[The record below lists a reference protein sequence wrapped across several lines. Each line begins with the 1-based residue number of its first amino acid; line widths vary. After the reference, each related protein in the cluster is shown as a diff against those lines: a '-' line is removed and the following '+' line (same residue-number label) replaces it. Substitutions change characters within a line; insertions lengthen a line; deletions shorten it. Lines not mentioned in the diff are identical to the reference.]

1 MNFESIIKTLK
12 VIAKKDNRNVY
23 LVGGYIRDLFIK
35 GKPGALEMDFAVDG
49 SVLEFAKKVA
59 TQLDGT
65 FIPLD
70 VERNIARVTSKGEF
84 ELDFNEIR
92 GKTIE
97 ADLRQRDFT
106 INAMACDIANIEK
119 NEDIKNFFLDPCFGQ
134 NDIQNKVI
142 RATNSNSFLDDP
154 LRILRAFAFG
164 AAFGFEIEPDT
175 FNLIKTAIPKLK
187 GVAGE
192 RIRDEFSKIFETSN
206 SIKYIRKMDE
216 LKILDE
222 IIPEI
227 KLMRG
232 AEQGPYHH
240 LDIWEH
246 SMESLSQFE
255 GFLNEV
261 PKDAHN
267 LVAYLSEPITDV
279 RKVIWIVKLGALL
292 HDIGKPQAKEITEA
306 GKIRF
311 HGHEAKGLEL
321 IEPIAE
327 RLRLSAKERIL
338 LEDIVLHH
346 LRPAH
351 LVSSHLTSAQDI
363 SRRAIFRLLRDMKDS
378 APGVFLVTIA
388 DKRATRGI
396 LVKKDESDL
405 IEILCSQLIEE
416 YFTMKKVKM
425 KPKRLLTGDD
435 IIESLQIPPGKIIGA
450 ILKEIEESQAE
461 GSIKTKEEAL
471 KLAKKIYEESR

>member
-12 VIAKKDNRNVY
+12 VIAKDNKRNVY

-49 SVLEFAKKVA
+49 SVFEFAKKVA

-70 VERNIARVTSKGEF
+70 VERNIARVISKGEF

-119 NEDIKNFFLDPCFGQ
+119 SEDIKNFLLDPCLGR

-164 AAFGFEIEPDT
+164 AAFGFEIESDT

-192 RIRDEFSKIFETSN
+192 RIRDELSKIFEAGN
-206 SIKYIRKMDE
+206 SIRYIRKMDE

-246 SMESLSQFE
+246 SIESLSQLE

-261 PKDAHN
+261 SKDAHN
-267 LVAYLSEPITDV
+267 LLAYLSEPITDV
-279 RKVIWIVKLGALL
+279 RKAIWILKLGALL
-292 HDIGKPQAKEITEA
+292 HDIGKPQAKEVTES

-311 HGHEAKGLEL
+311 HGHEAKGVEL
-321 IEPIAE
+321 LEPIAE
-327 RLRLSAKERIL
+327 RLKLSAKERL
-338 LEDIVLHH
+338 FLEDIVLYH

-351 LVSSHLTSAQDI
+351 LASAKDVI
-363 SRRAIFRLLRDMKDS
+363 TKRAVFRLLRDMEDS
-378 APGVFLVTIA
+378 APAVCLVTIA
-388 DKRATRGI
+388 DKRATQGI

-405 IEILCSQLIEE
+405 IEILCLQLIEE
-416 YFTMKKVKM
+416 YFTMKKVKT

-435 IIESLQIPPGKIIGA
+435 IIELLQIQPGRIIGT